1 MAGLYPG
8 TGGSSEEIP
17 RLGPIGKT
25 YYWKELTFVDLNGYY
40 TKTETNSQI
49 NSTINP
55 LANRISALET
65 GAVTIDTSYESL
77 EDLEDDLDN
86 LSANKIYLVPS
97 ESEDEKDLYNE
108 YILKDDELEQIGSK
122 ELNLDDYLKTEDL
135 GSNAYDICTVDC
147 TTAHAGVNGA
157 TEDAINIKINFAD

>member
-1 MAGLYPG
+1 MAGNV
-8 TGGSSEEIP
+8 TEEIP
-17 RLGPIGKT
+17 QVGGSTI
-25 YYWKELTFVDLNGYY
+25 YVWKEIAPNLDNYY
-40 TKTETNSQI
+40 TKTQTTTQITN
-49 NSTINP
+49 TTDP

-135 GSNAYDICTVDC
+135 GSNAYDVCTVDC
-147 TTAHAGVNGA
+147 TTAHVGVDGA